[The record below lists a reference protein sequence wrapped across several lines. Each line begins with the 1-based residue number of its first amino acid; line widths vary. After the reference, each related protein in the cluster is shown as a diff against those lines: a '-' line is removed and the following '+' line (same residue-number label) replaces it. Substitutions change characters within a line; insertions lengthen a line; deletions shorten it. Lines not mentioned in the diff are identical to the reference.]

1 MASDSNSTDT
11 SISVTTATDLNADI
25 LETLEGLNVT
35 GEETLFGDATQSFTS
50 FELDAQDSI
59 IDVETP
65 GVFVDAGDG
74 YDAVNVQND
83 QGVDISGLSRY
94 SALGRELGVSSDQ
107 TGFVI
112 NERGATATIDGQE
125 VTATYFSL
133 FENSLTRGGEL
144 LSSTALATTT
154 QLASVLLN
162 VEAIRATAFNDRY
175 FGYTEDA
182 DVYLG
187 AGDDYLRSTGGNK
200 TIFGEDG
207 NDTAYIRGGYG
218 AYYDGGEDSDFA
230 DFTGEKEGVRIE
242 NIGVFGALGR
252 ELGIGNDDLAYSIAS
267 SSRQVEFN
275 GELVS
280 ANRSTINNN
289 ASQTTGE
296 QLSDS
301 AVDTALQFG
310 HLALNVEKV
319 RGTKFNDAFVGGNY
333 DDHFQG
339 GDGDDFLQGRL
350 GDDTLD
356 GGAGNDTL
364 ILEGGAKTIIGGE
377 GTDTLRITL
386 AEGSYTVYDNG
397 DGTGDVTI
405 IDSIGARSTISGVEF
420 ARLNDG
426 TTVALR
432 DLVVDAPLPPAPL
445 FLEVEDDRTSLL
457 EDGEVTLNVLANDS
471 GDRISIVSVEDPENG
486 SVFLNEDGTITYRP
500 DADFSGS
507 ETFTYTA
514 RDNDGDQ
521 KTATV
526 TVTVQQVNDAP
537 VVTVPQGVTVL
548 ANTPGGIT
556 VAEIEATDV
565 EGDAL
570 TFDIVGGN
578 DDGLFAIDENSG
590 TVTLANG
597 DALDPAVDYAIDIA
611 VSDGAAT
618 TVSTLNIDVTE
629 SGVNFPSAEE
639 LIQQTDRAFGVD
651 DGSGSI
657 GLTGANDY
665 TSALPFLNL
674 MNVSRPV
681 NAHAP
686 GEFGKYNYYEL
697 DEMGYLDDSGWPTDI
712 PEDAPTLGFIFSDVI
727 GREGTYVLRYEGE
740 GEINLALDAEV
751 ISEKPGEI
759 VFRHNSGTFEV
770 QLTDTDPNDTGDYIR
785 NISIVKEEYVDLY
798 DSGAIF
804 NPESLERLQ
813 DFREFRTMA
822 WQRTIESPIETLDD
836 LTRVDHSTY
845 ATTSGVPIE
854 VLVALSNE
862 AGTDLWLTIPTKA
875 NDEVVDYYAEYV
887 RDNLDPNLKVTV
899 EYGNELWNN
908 GYQDTHDLRA
918 EAVEVWGVSPEDQ
931 PAHSAYI
938 AYKATLVAQRFNAAF
953 DKVEDGDKPLLH
965 HTLGSQAARPAITE
979 YYLESEAWQIN
990 DPDSYVPVNETFD
1003 SIAIATYFG
1012 GNTITDDE
1020 ERALL
1025 IEAINDPNVD
1035 ANEYLFNLL
1044 QDPEYEFSIPYT
1056 AEFLYEQR
1064 RLADQYGLDLT
1075 DYEGGAHLLHFD
1087 NTDLPQDVAESLVDF
1102 YEGFYRSDFMRVL
1115 FEQIWDVWREIGDG
1129 AFMNHGSV
1137 GEPSI
1142 YGFFSFLSDLA
1153 DTSPRAEF
1161 LYEQNAN
1168 QPAWWEDRGGEH
1180 FQQGIIDTGT
1190 ADDDLLIGTNQEDHF
1205 AGGEGN
1211 DFIIGGKGDDG
1222 IHGGAGTDRVI
1233 FSGSRADYAI
1243 YREGETVIFRGPD
1256 GLDRVVDVEI
1266 VEFQSGEVF
1275 ATNDLVKPEGSQNIG
1290 PVAVD
1295 DQLTINED
1303 ARTNFTTLE
1312 LTQNDSDADG
1322 GTLVLV
1328 SVEGAEHGVIR
1339 LQNDNTVLYI
1349 PDEDFV
1355 GTDTFTYT
1363 VSDGNDTTTATATIT
1378 IVNQLDAPDVVSEHL
1393 VVFTQ
1398 DSGVGKALY
1407 QVQASDLDG
1416 DTLSYAIV
1424 GGNDDGLFTI
1434 DAETGV
1440 ISSTGVLKPDA
1451 AVIAETFDLTVAVSD
1466 GTFTTESA
1474 ITIEVQDD
1482 ANILVEEAQTGQLL
1496 NGELGG
1502 NDLLQLT
1509 AQDGQGRYVG
1519 TLNQFNATYTDLETI
1534 NNIDDLSPYAYTV
1547 YTRGFTGEVDGEVVT
1562 VDGLVVRSGLE
1573 TALQFGNVVTN
1584 VEGISGTEFRDD
1596 IYGNT
1601 GDELLL
1607 GQGGNDILSG
1617 SDGDDTLNGGIGNDS
1632 LTGGAGADT
1641 FVIDDI
1647 NSTDR
1652 INDFSA
1658 EQGDQIDISAL
1669 LLNYD
1674 AATDDLTDYVTL
1686 GVNQFNQQTIEVSIN
1701 GDGTFTDV
1709 ARFQSTEFRTTL
1721 EELLDS
1727 DSLFLG

>member
-11 SISVTTATDLNADI
+11 SISVSTVTDLNADI
-25 LETLEGLNVT
+25 LEALDGLDVT
-35 GEETLFGDATQSFTS
+35 GEETLFGDVTQSFTS
-50 FELDAQDSI
+50 FELDAQDSVI
-59 IDVETP
+59 NVATP
-65 GVFVDAGDG
+65 GIFVDAGAG
-74 YDAVNVQND
+74 YDAVNIQSEE
-83 QGVDISGLSRY
+83 GVDISGLSRY
-94 SALGRELGVSSDQ
+94 SALGRELGVTSEQ
-107 TGFVI
+107 TGFVV
-112 NERGATATIDGQE
+112 NTRGATADFDGQE
-125 VTATYFSL
+125 VTAGYFSL
-133 FENSLTRGGEL
+133 FENRATSGGDL

-162 VEAIRATAFNDRY
+162 VEAIRATAFADRY
-175 FGYTEDA
+175 FGYDEDA
-182 DVYLG
+182 DVFLG
-187 AGDDYLRSTGGNK
+187 AGDDYLRSTGGRK

-207 NDTAYIRGGYG
+207 NDTAYIRGEYG
-218 AYYDGGEDSDFA
+218 AFYDGGHGDDFA
-230 DFTGEKEGVRIE
+230 DFSGEKQGVRIE
-242 NIGVFGALGR
+242 NVGVFGALGR
-252 ELGIGNDDLAYSIAS
+252 ELGLGNDDNAYTIWNPN
-267 SSRQVEFN
+267 RQVDFN

-280 ANRSTINNN
+280 ATRNTINPNT
-289 ASQTTGE
+289 SPTGA
-296 QLSDS
+296 QLSES
-301 AVDTALQFG
+301 AVETALQVG
-310 HLALNVEKV
+310 HVAVNVEKIK
-319 RGTKFNDAFVGGNY
+319 GTKYDDALIGGNY
-333 DDHFQG
+333 DDHFIG
-339 GDGDDFLQGRL
+339 GDGNDYLQGRL

-356 GGAGNDTL
+356 GGAGDDTL

-377 GTDTLRITL
+377 GNDVLRITL

-405 IDSIGARSTISGVEF
+405 IDAIGARSIVSGVEF
-420 ARLNDG
+420 ARLNNG

-445 FLEVEDDRTSLL
+445 FLEVENDRSSVL
-457 EDGEVTLNVLANDS
+457 EDGEVTLNVLGNDS

-486 SVFLNEDGTITYRP
+486 SVILNDNGTITYRP
-500 DADFSGS
+500 DADFSGT
-507 ETFTYTA
+507 ETFTYIA

-526 TVTVQQVNDAP
+526 TINVQQVNDAP
-537 VVTVPQGVTVL
+537 IVTVPAGVSIL
-548 ANTPGGIT
+548 ANTPSGIT

-570 TFDIVGGN
+570 SFDIVGGN
-578 DDGLFAIDENSG
+578 DDGLFAIDENTG
-590 TVTLANG
+590 TVTLTNG
-597 DALDPAVDYAIDIA
+597 EALDPAIDYAIDIA
-611 VSDGAAT
+611 VSDGRAT

-629 SGVNFPSAEE
+629 SGVNFPSADE
-639 LIQQTDRAFGVD
+639 LLAQTDRAFGVD
-651 DGSGSI
+651 NGSGSI
-657 GLTGANDY
+657 GLTGANDF

-697 DEMGYLDDSGWPTDI
+697 DELGYLDDSGWPTDI
-712 PEDAPTLGFIFSDVI
+712 PPDAPTLGFIFSDVI

-740 GEINLALDAEV
+740 GDITVALDAEI
-751 ISEKPGEI
+751 ISQKPGEI
-759 VFRHNSGTFEV
+759 VFKHNSGTFEV
-770 QLTDTDPNDTGDYIR
+770 QLRDTDPNDTGDYIR

-854 VLVALSNE
+854 ILVALSNE
-862 AGTDLWLTIPTKA
+862 TGTDLWLTIPTKA

-908 GYQDTHDLRA
+908 GYQDTIDLRN
-918 EAVEVWGVSPEDQ
+918 EAIEAWGVSDTDQ

-938 AYKATLVAQRFNAAF
+938 AYKATLVAQRFNAVF
-953 DKVEDGDKPLLH
+953 DKVEDGDKPLLS
-965 HTLGSQAARPAITE
+965 HTLGTQAARPEITE

-1012 GNTITDDE
+1012 GEAIRDDV
-1020 ERALL
+1020 ERDLL
-1025 IEAINDPNVD
+1025 IEAINDPDVD
-1035 ANEYLFNLL
+1035 ANEYLFNRL
-1044 QDPEYEFSIPYT
+1044 QDPRFPFSIPYT
-1056 AEFLYEQR
+1056 AEFLYEQK
-1064 RLADQYGLDLT
+1064 RLTDQYGLDLT

-1087 NTDLPQDVAESLVDF
+1087 NTDLDQDVVAGLVDF
-1102 YEGFYRSDFMRVL
+1102 YEGFYRSEYMRVL

-1142 YGFFSFLSDLA
+1142 FGFFSFLSDLA

-1190 ADDDLLIGTNQEDHF
+1190 AEDDLQIGTNQEDHF
-1205 AGGEGN
+1205 AGGAGN
-1211 DFIIGGKGDDG
+1211 DLIIGGKGDDG

-1256 GLDRVVDVEI
+1256 GLDRVVAVEI

-1275 ATNDLVKPEGSQNIG
+1275 ATNDLVKPDGSANIG

-1303 ARTNFTTLE
+1303 ARTIITTLQ

-1328 SVEGAEHGVIR
+1328 SVSGAEHGVLR

-1363 VSDGNDTTTATATIT
+1363 LSDGNDTTTATATIT
-1378 IVNQLDAPDVVSEHL
+1378 VVNQLDAPDVVSDHL

-1398 DSGVGKALY
+1398 DSGAGTALY

-1440 ISSTGVLKPDA
+1440 ISSTGVLKPDSD
-1451 AVIAETFDLTVAVSD
+1451 VIKQTFDLRVAVSD
-1466 GTFTTESA
+1466 GTFTTES
-1474 ITIEVQDD
+1474 TISVEVQDQVNTLLET
-1482 ANILVEEAQTGQLL
+1482 AQVGQILDG
-1496 NGELGG
+1496 GLG
-1502 NDLLQLT
+1502 DRDILQLT
-1509 AQDGQGRYVG
+1509 SYDGVGRTVSV
-1519 TLNQFNATYTDLETI
+1519 LNSFSATYGDLEYDFTI
-1534 NNIDDLSPYAYTV
+1534 VDDNPHAYVV
-1547 YTRGFTGEVDGEVVT
+1547 YTSGYTTEINGETVRVEGISASSGFETG
-1562 VDGLVVRSGLE
+1562 
-1573 TALQFGNVVTN
+1573 LQLANVVAN
-1584 VEGISGTEFRDD
+1584 VEGFSGTEFRDNITGGD
-1596 IYGNT
+1596 
-1601 GDELLL
+1601 GDEILL
-1607 GQGGNDILSG
+1607 GQGGNDSLSG
-1617 SDGDDTLNGGIGNDS
+1617 GAGNDTLYGGDGSDTLIGGLGDDTFI
-1632 LTGGAGADT
+1632 
-1641 FVIDDI
+1641 IDD
-1647 NSTDR
+1647 TKDVDR
-1652 INDFSA
+1652 INGFELES
-1658 EQGDQIDISAL
+1658 GDVIDISAL
-1669 LLNYD
+1669 LTAYN
-1674 AATDDLTDYVTL
+1674 AETDDITDFITL
-1686 GVNQFNQQTIEVSIN
+1686 GVNRFNQQTIMISEN
-1701 GDGTFTDV
+1701 ADGQFVDAV
-1709 ARFQSTEFRTTL
+1709 RFDETFRTTL
-1721 EELLDS
+1721 DDLLAN